1 MRDERNLVRHED
13 GSGPEQAVRPNSVKR
28 QLRAGE
34 PSIGTF
40 MALGS
45 TLGAEQLAHV
55 GFDWLLID
63 QEHGAIDAPLM
74 QSLLQSISTTGT
86 IPLVRVPE
94 VEGPW
99 VGRALDAGAYGVIVP
114 MVEDRADAEAAV
126 AAARYPPLG
135 IRGIGGSRT
144 RLYGGADYVQRAN
157 DEILLVVE
165 IESARGVEN
174 AREILSVKG
183 VDAYFIGSGDL
194 CASLGLPH
202 TWEPDFPEYWAAI
215 EAVQRAAD
223 EAGVPHGIHTS
234 QGRVAAMIERGYRF
248 IAVGFDVSFMASAAA
263 AALQT
268 ARAAP
273 LARR

>member
-1 MRDERNLVRHED
+1 M
-13 GSGPEQAVRPNSVKR
+13 RPNSVKR

-45 TLGAEQLAHV
+45 PLGAEQLAHA

-74 QSLLQSISTTGT
+74 QSLLQAISTTET
-86 IPLVRVPE
+86 VPLVRVPS
-94 VEGPW
+94 VHGDW
-99 VGRALDAGAYGVIVP
+99 IGRALDAGAYGVIVP
-114 MVEDRADAEAAV
+114 MVQDRADAEAAV
-126 AAARYPPLG
+126 AAVRYPPLG
-135 IRGIGGSRT
+135 TRGIGGTRT
-144 RLYGGADYVQRAN
+144 RLYGGPDYVQRAN

-174 AREILSVKG
+174 AREILGVKG

-215 EAVQRAAD
+215 DAVRRVAD
-223 EAGVPHGIHTS
+223 ELGIPNGIHSS
-234 QGRVAAMIERGYRF
+234 QARAAAMIERGYRF
-248 IAVGFDVSFMASAAA
+248 VAVGFDVSFMASAAS
-263 AALQT
+263 AALQA
-268 ARAAP
+268 ARAKP
-273 LARR
+273 VARP